1 MEITDLIDAIED
13 AIESGGKVP
22 LTGKRTIDMDRVGD
36 ILDRMRAAI
45 PDEIRSA
52 HEIRSRSEAIVTDA
66 VMAAKQIKAS
76 AEKERQSSLEENSI
90 IQAAH
95 ERAKE
100 ILGRAEEEAEKL
112 RRQGDLSAAKR
123 IQEADGYAENSLM
136 KLGAQMTAFR
146 AQSASLESAVTEIE
160 KSIDLGTKVL
170 QAGRAYAGKNGSNGT
185 NGTSS
190 YTAATEP
197 LAPEDLKIDG
207 LLATPLASTSDD
219 VGPIDVDA
227 MVAAAEE
234 KVSVSRRR

>member
-1 MEITDLIDAIED
+1 MEITDLIDALED
-13 AIESGGKVP
+13 TIESGGKVP

-36 ILDRMRAAI
+36 IIDRLRAAI

-136 KLGAQMTAFR
+136 KLGAQMAAFR

-170 QAGRAYAGKNGSNGT
+170 QAGRAHSGKNGT

-190 YTAATEP
+190 HAVATEP
-197 LAPEDLKIDG
+197 LAPEDLKVDG

-234 KVSVSRRR
+234 KVSKRR

>member
-1 MEITDLIDAIED
+1 MEITDLIDALED
-13 AIESGGKVP
+13 TIESGAKVP
-22 LTGKRTIDMDRVGD
+22 LTGKRTIDVDRVGN
-36 ILDRMRAAI
+36 ILDQIRAAI

-52 HEIRSRSEAIVTDA
+52 HEIRSRSEGIVTDA

-136 KLGAQMTAFR
+136 KLGVQMAAFR
-146 AQSASLESAVTEIE
+146 TQSASLESAVTEIE

-170 QAGRAYAGKNGSNGT
+170 QAGRAHAGKNGP

-190 YTAATEP
+190 HAVATEP
-197 LAPEDLKIDG
+197 LPPEDLKVDG
-207 LLATPLASTSDD
+207 LLATPLASTTDD

-234 KVSVSRRR
+234 KVSKRR

>member
-1 MEITDLIDAIED
+1 MEITDLIDALED
-13 AIESGGKVP
+13 TIESGGKVP

-45 PDEIRSA
+45 PEEIRSA
-52 HEIRSRSEAIVTDA
+52 QAIRSRSEGIVTEA
-66 VMAAKQIKAS
+66 VMAAKQIKVS
-76 AEKERQSSLEENSI
+76 AEKERQSNLEENSI

-100 ILGRAEEEAEKL
+100 ILARAEEEAEKL

-136 KLGAQMTAFR
+136 KLGAQMLEFR
-146 AQSASLESAVTEIE
+146 TQAASLDSAVTEIE

-170 QAGRAYAGKNGSNGT
+170 QAGRAHAGKNGSNGA
-185 NGTSS
+185 NGKSPHS
-190 YTAATEP
+190 VATEP
-197 LAPEDLKIDG
+197 LTPEDLKVDG
-207 LLATPLASTSDD
+207 LLATPLASMSDD
-219 VGPIDVDA
+219 AGPIDVEA

-234 KVSVSRRR
+234 KVSKRR